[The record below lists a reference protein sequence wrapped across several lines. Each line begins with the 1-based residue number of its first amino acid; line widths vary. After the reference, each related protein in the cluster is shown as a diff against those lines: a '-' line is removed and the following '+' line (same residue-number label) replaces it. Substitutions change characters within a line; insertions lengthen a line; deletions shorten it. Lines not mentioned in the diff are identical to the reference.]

1 MHLDDNNERDE
12 DEDLFSSD
20 KKSKNDMEKEKKN
33 SKNDKKDKKDKM
45 RKEKEMRNEE
55 NKRASNMKNDKDK
68 DKEKGNKDKK
78 KAQISAK
85 EYEDA
90 TQLLAT
96 RLYHLVIKFNKTK
109 IFIFYHI
116 VLLIYFFLC
125 HVMSCNVL
133 SNCVMLT

>member
-20 KKSKNDMEKEKKN
+20 KKSKIDMEKEKKN

-55 NKRASNMKNDKDK
+55 NKRASNMKNDK
-68 DKEKGNKDKK
+68 ERGNKDKK

-96 RLYHLVIKFNKTK
+96 RLYHLVIKLN
-109 IFIFYHI
+109 
-116 VLLIYFFLC
+116 
-125 HVMSCNVL
+125 
-133 SNCVMLT
+133 